1 MSKAQSYAKRFER
14 VFDYIDTHHAEPLS
28 VERLSQ
34 VANFSKYHFHR
45 QFSEYCGI
53 TVARYIL
60 LVRLRRASFRL
71 AFNPL
76 ERIAAIALD
85 AGFESPEAFSRAFKN
100 TFDQTPSEFR
110 KSPAWEAWTA
120 HYQFP
125 VPVRSKAMDVRIVNV
140 NPIAVAVLE
149 HRGDPALLNGSVAR
163 FMEWRKESGLSP
175 VARSRTFGV
184 PYNDPNKTPPAE
196 FRFDICGSVHAP
208 VPANRH
214 GLITKAIPGGRCAM
228 TRHLGS
234 LDRISDTV
242 YGLYRDWLPRSGEE
256 CRDFPVYF
264 KYMNLKP
271 ETQEHAL
278 VTNVYLP
285 LK

>member
-14 VFDYIDTHHAEPLS
+14 VFDYIDTHHAESLS

-53 TVARYIL
+53 TVGRYIL

-76 ERIAAIALD
+76 ERIADIALD

-125 VPVRSKAMDVRIVNV
+125 VPVRRKPMDVSIVNV
-140 NPIAVAVLE
+140 NPITVAVLE

-163 FMEWRKESGLSP
+163 FIEWRKETGLSP
-175 VARSRTFGV
+175 ISHGQTYGV
-184 PYNDPNKTPPAE
+184 PYNDPEKTPPAE
-196 FRFDICGSVHAP
+196 FRFDICGSVTGA
-208 VPANRH
+208 VPANRQ
-214 GLITKAIPGGRCAM
+214 GIIAKTIPGGRCAV

-234 LDRISDTV
+234 LDHIAATV
-242 YGLYRDWLPRSGEE
+242 YALYRDWLPRSGEE

-264 KYMNLKP
+264 QYLNLKP
-271 ETQEHAL
+271 VTQEHDL
-278 VTNVYLP
+278 ITDVHLP